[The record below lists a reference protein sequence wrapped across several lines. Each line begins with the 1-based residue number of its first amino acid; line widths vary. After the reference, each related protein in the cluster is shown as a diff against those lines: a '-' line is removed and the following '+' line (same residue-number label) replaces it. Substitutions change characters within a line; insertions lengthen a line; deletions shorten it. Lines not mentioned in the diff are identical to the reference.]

1 MECAVC
7 LVEGKEGSVEDAKVV
22 MYGLSACYEHAH
34 HLFSEIVAR
43 GRTLRQVLL
52 DVSVPPEEL

>member
-1 MECAVC
+1 MC